1 MAIYCYV
8 VVLFAVF
15 FFIAPRCSVIH
26 ASGNDMAPQNNISKP
41 LVISSSN
48 SSEPIIQQS
57 PKLTV
62 VTSFFPIYEFAKHV
76 GGDRVNV
83 MTLIPAG
90 IEPHDYEP
98 TIQQLQ
104 EAENADVV
112 FFNGL
117 GFESS
122 WIDRVNNDNLVD
134 TSVLSN
140 LSQGSQIRNP
150 HIWLDPVFAKT
161 QVQQIKNALM
171 EIDPNNKLY
180 YQKSAMDF
188 IAKLDLLDSEIRA
201 ALQTCN
207 KKDFIAFHDAFDY
220 LAKRYGLI
228 QHSIQ
233 GVSPEGEILPQRIEE
248 TIRLAK
254 DLGLNVIYAEELVDP
269 RFAEVIAQEIPN
281 GKVLVLSPLEGI
293 EKNEES
299 SGIGY
304 LDKMKQNISN
314 LKVGLEC
321 LT

>member
-1 MAIYCYV
+1 MAIYYCII
-8 VVLFAVF
+8 LIEVF
-15 FFIAPRCSVIH
+15 FFIVLGCLVIH
-26 ASGNDMAPQNNISKP
+26 ASGNAVAQEDNISKT
-41 LVISSSN
+41 LAISSSN
-48 SSEPIIQQS
+48 LSEPITQQS
-57 PKLTV
+57 PKVTV
-62 VTSFFPIYEFAKHV
+62 VASFFPIYEFAKQV
-76 GGDRVNV
+76 GGDRVNII
-83 MTLIPAG
+83 TLIPAG
-90 IEPHDYEP
+90 VEPHDYEP

-117 GFESS
+117 GFEDS

-140 LSQGSQIRNP
+140 LSQGNQIRNP
-150 HIWLDPVFAKT
+150 HIWLDPVFAKA
-161 QVQQIKNALM
+161 QVQQIKNALT

-180 YQKSAMDF
+180 YQNNAMNF
-188 IAKLDLLDSEIRA
+188 TSKLDSLDSEIRT
-201 ALQTCN
+201 ALPTCN
-207 KKDFIAFHDAFDY
+207 KKDFIAFHDAFGY
-220 LAKRYGLI
+220 FAKRYGLI
-228 QHSIQ
+228 QHSVQ
-233 GVSPEGEILPQRIEE
+233 GVSPEGEVLPQRIEE
-248 TIRLAK
+248 TIRLAN

-293 EKNEES
+293 EKDEED

-304 LDKMKQNISN
+304 LDKMEQNISN

>member
-1 MAIYCYV
+1 VAIYYCII
-8 VVLFAVF
+8 LIAVF
-15 FFIAPRCSVIH
+15 FFIVAGCLVIH
-26 ASGNDMAPQNNISKP
+26 ASGNAVAQENNISKT
-41 LVISSSN
+41 LAISSSN
-48 SSEPIIQQS
+48 LFEPITQQS

-62 VTSFFPIYEFAKHV
+62 VASFFPIYEFAKHV
-76 GGDRVNV
+76 GGDKVNII
-83 MTLIPAG
+83 TLIPAG
-90 IEPHDYEP
+90 VEPHDYEP

-117 GFESS
+117 GFEDS

-140 LSQGSQIRNP
+140 LSQGNQIRNP
-150 HIWLDPVFAKT
+150 HIWLDPVFAKA
-161 QVQQIKNALM
+161 QVQQIKNALI
-171 EIDPNNKLY
+171 EIDPNNKLD
-180 YQKSAMDF
+180 YQRNAINF
-188 IAKLDLLDSEIRA
+188 TTKLDSLDSEIRT
-201 ALQTCN
+201 ALPTCN
-207 KKDFIAFHDAFDY
+207 RKDFIAFHDAFGY
-220 LAKRYGLI
+220 FAKRYGLI
-228 QHSIQ
+228 QHTVQ
-233 GVSPEGEILPQRIEE
+233 GVSPEGEVLPQRIEE
-248 TIRLAK
+248 TIRLAN

-293 EKNEES
+293 EKDEED

-304 LDKMKQNISN
+304 LDKMEQNISN

>member
-1 MAIYCYV
+1 MAIYYCII
-8 VVLFAVF
+8 LIAVF
-15 FFIAPRCSVIH
+15 FIIVLGCLVIH
-26 ASGNDMAPQNNISKP
+26 ASGNAVAPEDNISKT
-41 LVISSSN
+41 LAISSSN
-48 SSEPIIQQS
+48 LSEPITQQS
-57 PKLTV
+57 PKITV
-62 VTSFFPIYEFAKHV
+62 VASFFPIYEFAKQV
-76 GGDRVNV
+76 GGDRVNII
-83 MTLIPAG
+83 TLIPAG
-90 IEPHDYEP
+90 VEPHDYEP

-117 GFESS
+117 GFEDS

-140 LSQGSQIRNP
+140 LSQGNQIRNP
-150 HIWLDPVFAKT
+150 HIWLDPVFAKA
-161 QVQQIKNALM
+161 QVQQIKNALI

-180 YQKSAMDF
+180 YQNNAMNF
-188 IAKLDLLDSEIRA
+188 TAKLDSLDSEIRT
-201 ALQTCN
+201 ALPTCN
-207 KKDFIAFHDAFDY
+207 KKDFIAFHDAFGY
-220 LAKRYGLI
+220 FAKRYGLI
-228 QHSIQ
+228 QHSVQ
-233 GVSPEGEILPQRIEE
+233 GVSPEGEVLPQRIEE
-248 TIRLAK
+248 TIRLAN

-293 EKNEES
+293 EKDEED

-304 LDKMKQNISN
+304 LDKMEQNISN

>member
-8 VVLFAVF
+8 LLFAVF
-15 FFIAPRCSVIH
+15 LFIAPRCVVIH
-26 ASGNDMAPQNNISKP
+26 ASGSDIASQNNISKP
-41 LVISSSN
+41 LVASSSN
-48 SSEPIIQQS
+48 LSESTILQA

-98 TIQQLQ
+98 TIQQLH

-117 GFESS
+117 GFEGS
-122 WIDRVNNDNLVD
+122 WIDRISNNNLVD

-140 LSQGSQIRNP
+140 LSQGGQTRNP

-161 QVQQIKNALM
+161 QVQQITNALI
-171 EIDPNNKLY
+171 EIDPKNKLY
-180 YQKSAMDF
+180 YQENAIDF
-188 IAKLDLLDSEIRA
+188 IAKLDLLDSEIKV
-201 ALQTCN
+201 ALQSCS

-220 LAKRYGLI
+220 FAKRYGLI

-233 GVSPEGEILPQRIEE
+233 GVSPEGEVLPQRIEE

-269 RFAEVIAQEIPN
+269 RFTEVIAQEILN

-293 EKNEES
+293 EEDEDS

-304 LDKMKQNISN
+304 LEKMKQNISN